1 MNVHKM
7 IDCWRKNLFK
17 NSKNIMSNRKDMI
30 LWNVEKS
37 KILILCR
44 TNKRMANFREREKIC
59 WTLGML
65 QILTSR
71 VCKKNTY
78 FSILCQ
84 YVFCIHCHFA
94 PWTHENKYVFCV
106 LKEYRR
112 IRRYRCLLN
121 SSHVLKYFKVH
132 RYIIESS
139 AIQSSEFLKYL
150 IFLFSV

>member
-1 MNVHKM
+1 
-7 IDCWRKNLFK
+7 
-17 NSKNIMSNRKDMI
+17 MSNRKDMI

-65 QILTSR
+65 PHVFVKRKHIFQFCVSMFCVSIVTLLLEHT
-71 VCKKNTY
+71 KTNMY
-78 FSILCQ
+78 FD
-84 YVFCIHCHFA
+84 
-94 PWTHENKYVFCV
+94 V

-150 IFLFSV
+150 IFLFSVQF

>member
-1 MNVHKM
+1 MLNVHKM
-7 IDCWRKNLFK
+7 IDCWRKNVFK

-65 QILTSR
+65 PHVFVKRIHIFQFCVSMFCVSIVTLLLEHT
-71 VCKKNTY
+71 KTNMY
-78 FSILCQ
+78 FD
-84 YVFCIHCHFA
+84 
-94 PWTHENKYVFCV
+94 V

-112 IRRYRCLLN
+112 IRWYRCLLI
-121 SSHVLKYFKVH
+121 SFHVLKYFKVH
-132 RYIIESS
+132 RYI
-139 AIQSSEFLKYL
+139 
-150 IFLFSV
+150 